1 MGKPRPR
8 RGLQN
13 VRTQSSRRAISTLQS
28 PELYIKLTSLEMER
42 SRRIVERDRLLERVR
57 ILDERLQEIALEQDE
72 MRFRIDSL
80 QIEPTAY
87 VSVHSQNNCDIGF
100 KY

>member
-1 MGKPRPR
+1 MGKPGPR

-42 SRRIVERDRLLERVR
+42 SRRIVERDRLIDRVR
-57 ILDERLQEIALEQDE
+57 ILDERLVEIATEQDE
-72 MRFRIDSL
+72 MRLRIDCQQVQPS
-80 QIEPTAY
+80 AY
-87 VSVHSQNNCDIGF
+87 SSVNPQNNSDIGF